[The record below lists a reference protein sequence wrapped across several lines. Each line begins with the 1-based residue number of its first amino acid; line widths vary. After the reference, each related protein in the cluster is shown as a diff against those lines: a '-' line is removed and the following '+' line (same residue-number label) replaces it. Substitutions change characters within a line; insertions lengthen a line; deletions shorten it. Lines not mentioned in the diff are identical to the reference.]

1 MGLKFIRSIHKASK
15 GKTKKQKATHKTTS
29 YSFPELPMK
38 SNSHNVTLLNFPQPR
53 EARNKYELF
62 QEPTLIAPNLK
73 NSKGYIDSQNVL
85 RKEENG
91 RKNNFLIFGFI
102 T

>member
-1 MGLKFIRSIHKASK
+1 
-15 GKTKKQKATHKTTS
+15 
-29 YSFPELPMK
+29 MK

-62 QEPTLIAPNLK
+62 QELTQIAPNRK